1 MEVSYK
7 FTPKEIQRL
16 SKFKNPSVIL
26 RKENIVKNGK
36 YKIYLTKNMF
46 NKLLEEKQLKY
57 VFTDKRKEYYIREA
71 GSLAFIFKSL
81 SPHLIKFG
89 KKLLPA
95 LGITT
100 ASTLTSHGISEALN
114 KKKGG
119 SILKVNLSQSDVN
132 KINNM
137 LNKLPTVIK
146 KQLNLSKFKNINE
159 QNSGSILGAIA
170 TLAVSILPS
179 LISGKGYC
187 KKDNFFEKINN
198 KDLYSISNFK
208 INEILKNNK
217 NYIGTFSKNNV
228 PILKNNQSTIIN
240 LVNSDD
246 VGTHWI
252 AMKFYN
258 NKSFYF
264 DSYGISFIPD
274 IIKNRYPNSRII
286 TNIYRTQSNS
296 SNECGKFCIIFIQS
310 NIKNESDY
318 IKFLL
323 QFEKNDM

>member
-7 FTPKEIQRL
+7 FTPKEIQKL
-16 SKFKNPSVIL
+16 SKFKIPSIIL

-36 YKIYLTKNMF
+36 YKIHLTKNML

-57 VFTDKRKEYYIREA
+57 VFTDKRKENYIREG
-71 GSLAFIFKSL
+71 GSLASIFKSL

-100 ASTLTSHGISEALN
+100 ASTLTSHGISKALN

-146 KQLNLSKFKNINE
+146 KQLNLSKFKNINQ
-159 QNSGSILGAIA
+159 QNGGSILGTIA
-170 TLAVSILPS
+170 MLAASILPF

-187 KKDNFFEKINN
+187 EKNKFFFEKINN
-198 KDLYSISNFK
+198 KSLYPISNFK
-208 INEILKNNK
+208 INEILKDNK
-217 NYIGTFSKNNV
+217 GFLGVFSKNNV
-228 PILKNNQSTIIN
+228 SKLKNNQSTIVN
-240 LVNSDD
+240 LANSNDT
-246 VGTHWI
+246 GTHWI
-252 AMKFYN
+252 AMKVIN
-258 NKSFYF
+258 NKLFYF
-264 DSYGISFIPD
+264 DSYGIPYIPD
-274 IIKNRYPNSRII
+274 IIKINTQII
-286 TNIYRTQSNS
+286 KLYR
-296 SNECGKFCIIFIQS
+296 IFIEFKVMIQM
-310 NIKNESDY
+310 NVEN
-318 IKFLL
+318 
-323 QFEKNDM
+323 NV